1 MDSYNGQRGTFQA
14 GFLLWFSTNS
24 LGGTNYSNTPVGAVT
39 TVDEPSQQGK
49 VSPSV
54 YYGYWASGKCF
65 ANTAWAAQV
74 VGNGNAGTLFQA
86 VGDPFV
92 RK

>member
-1 MDSYNGQRGTFQA
+1 MTNALPTATVIGTT
-14 GFLLWFSTNS
+14 GTNAY
-24 LGGTNYSNTPVGAVT
+24 GGTNYSNTPVGAVT
-39 TVDEPSQQGK
+39 TVEEPGIPGK

-54 YYGYWASGKCF
+54 YYGYWASGKSF
-65 ANTAWAAQV
+65 AISAWAAQI
-74 VGNGNAGTLFQA
+74 VGNGSPGMYFQA